1 MVHKTLTV
9 YQRTCSVRIPLI
21 SHNINYCKIL
31 YIQYTQ
37 LNSTRNFQIVSF
49 SNPTSHDDPIQMFM
63 SSDWRFNHG
72 SFWLIST
79 KNGITVKAAEVWW
92 KLETIIHLFMALV
105 CHVGIYF
112 YFSGHSE
119 NSDLIYGFDLVDRG
133 GRRSSETW
141 LRGLILMLTWFEFFF
156 ETPYIYSCMGQGHSF
171 R

>member
-1 MVHKTLTV
+1 
-9 YQRTCSVRIPLI
+9 
-21 SHNINYCKIL
+21 
-31 YIQYTQ
+31 
-37 LNSTRNFQIVSF
+37 
-49 SNPTSHDDPIQMFM
+49 M

-119 NSDLIYGFDLVDRG
+119 NSDLIYGFALVDRG

-141 LRGLILMLTWFEFFF
+141 LRGLILMLTWVEFFF
-156 ETPYIYSCMGQGHSF
+156 ETPYIYSFMGQGHSF

>member
-1 MVHKTLTV
+1 
-9 YQRTCSVRIPLI
+9 
-21 SHNINYCKIL
+21 
-31 YIQYTQ
+31 
-37 LNSTRNFQIVSF
+37 
-49 SNPTSHDDPIQMFM
+49 MFM

-141 LRGLILMLTWFEFFF
+141 LRGLILMLTWVEFFF
-156 ETPYIYSCMGQGHSF
+156 ETPYIYSFMGQGHSF